1 MSRPNSENP
10 ASAFDDTLEDILELL
25 EEDSQHFIYLTGAAG
40 TGKTTLIERV
50 KDECLLK
57 KMVVA
62 PTGVAA
68 LNIGGSTINSAFR
81 IGFDTFPVIQESK
94 DPRFKK
100 LLKNLELLI
109 IDEISMVRAPML
121 DAISETLQ
129 IHRNSSKPFGGI
141 HVLACG
147 DLFQLPPVVK
157 ENEESAIFERYG
169 SVYFFSADNFQAI
182 EKPLFFEL
190 VSSFRQQDD
199 QEFYNLLNNV
209 RLGKNLESSI
219 NMINK
224 TCHNPEFDTESSL
237 IITSRKY
244 RAEQIN
250 DEMLSLIDGHVTVA
264 KSKEQGEL
272 NENDLP
278 APRELRL
285 KEDAK
290 VMFIKNDPDGR
301 WVNGTIGVV
310 IDCADKNK
318 KVIKVKVGK
327 EIFKVKREEWNKV
340 RYVYDEYNDEMEE
353 EIVSSF
359 KQFPLK
365 LGWAVTI
372 HKAQG
377 LTLDSCSVDLGEGAF
392 ATGQAYVAL
401 SRCKTLNSL
410 NLYRELKVR
419 DALVDPDIQ
428 DFHAEHFGW
437 HYNK

>member
-1 MSRPNSENP
+1 MSSSNSENP

-25 EEDSQHFIYLTGAAG
+25 EEDTQHFIYLTGAAG

-141 HVLACG
+141 SVLACG

-157 ENEESAIFERYG
+157 ENEETAIFERYQ

-182 EKPLFFEL
+182 DNPSFFEL

-199 QEFYNLLNNV
+199 KAFYDLLNNV
-209 RLGKNLESSI
+209 RLGQNLEESI
-219 NMINK
+219 KAINQ

-250 DEMLSLIDGHVTVA
+250 EEMLSLIDGPATAA

-278 APRELRL
+278 APRELRV

-301 WVNGTIGVV
+301 WVNGTIGIV
-310 IDCADKNK
+310 IDCSDKNK

-327 EIFKVKREEWNKV
+327 EVFKVKREEWNKV
-340 RYVYDEYNDEMEE
+340 RYVYDEFNDEMEE
-353 EIVSSF
+353 EVVSSF

-377 LTLDSCSVDLGEGAF
+377 LTLESCSVDLGDGAF

-401 SRCKTLNSL
+401 SRCKTLDSL
-410 NLYRELKVR
+410 NLYRELRVR

-428 DFHAEHFGW
+428 DFHAEHFG
-437 HYNK
+437 

>member
-1 MSRPNSENP
+1 MSRSNPENP
-10 ASAFDDTLEDILELL
+10 VSAFDDTLEDILEIL
-25 EEDSQHFIYLTGAAG
+25 EEDTQHFIYLTGAAG

-157 ENEESAIFERYG
+157 ENEETAIFERYE
-169 SVYFFSADNFQAI
+169 SVYFFSADNFKAI
-182 EKPLFFEL
+182 EEPSFFEL
-190 VSSFRQQDD
+190 ESSFRQEDD
-199 QEFYNLLNNV
+199 KEFYDLLNNV
-209 RLGKNLESSI
+209 RLGQNLGESIKTI
-219 NMINK
+219 NQ

-250 DEMLSLIDGHVTVA
+250 EEMLNLIDGPATAV

-278 APRELRL
+278 APRELRV

-318 KVIKVKVGK
+318 KIIKVKVGNDV
-327 EIFKVKREEWNKV
+327 FKVKREEWNKV
-340 RYVYDEYNDEMEE
+340 RYVYDEFNDEMEE

-377 LTLDSCSVDLGEGAF
+377 LTLESCSVDLGDGAF

-401 SRCKTLNSL
+401 SRCKTLDSL

-428 DFHAEHFGW
+428 DFHAENFG
-437 HYNK
+437 

>member
-1 MSRPNSENP
+1 MNRPNSENP
-10 ASAFDDTLEDILELL
+10 GSAFDDTLEDILELL
-25 EEDSQHFIYLTGAAG
+25 EEDTQHFIYLTGAAG

-50 KDECLLK
+50 KDESLLK

-157 ENEESAIFERYG
+157 ENEEGAIFERYG
-169 SVYFFSADNFQAI
+169 SVYFFSADNFKAI
-182 EKPLFFEL
+182 EKPIFFEL

-199 QEFYNLLNNV
+199 KEFYNLLNNV

-250 DEMLSLIDGHVTVA
+250 DEMLSRIDGPMTAA

-278 APRELRL
+278 APRELRV

-310 IDCADKNK
+310 IDCSDKNK
-318 KVIKVKVGK
+318 KVIKVKVDK
-327 EIFKVKREEWNKV
+327 EVFKVKREEWNKV

-353 EIVSSF
+353 EVVSSF

-401 SRCKTLNSL
+401 SRCKTLDSL
-410 NLYRELKVR
+410 NLYRELKVQ

-428 DFHAEHFGW
+428 DFHAEHFG
-437 HYNK
+437 

>member
-1 MSRPNSENP
+1 MNRPNSENP
-10 ASAFDDTLEDILELL
+10 GPAFDDTLEDILELL
-25 EEDSQHFIYLTGAAG
+25 EEETQHFIYLTGAAG

-50 KDECLLK
+50 KDESLLK

-81 IGFDTFPVIQESK
+81 IGFDTFPIIQESIY
-94 DPRFKK
+94 PRFKN
-100 LLKNLELLI
+100 LLNNLELLI

-182 EKPLFFEL
+182 EKPIFFEL
-190 VSSFRQQDD
+190 VTSFRQQDD
-199 QEFYNLLNNV
+199 KEFYHLLNNV

-250 DEMLSLIDGHVTVA
+250 DEMLSRIDGPMTAA

-278 APRELRL
+278 APRELRV

-310 IDCADKNK
+310 IDCSDKNK
-318 KVIKVKVGK
+318 KVIKVKVDK
-327 EIFKVKREEWNKV
+327 EVFKVKREEWNKV

-353 EIVSSF
+353 EVVSSF

-401 SRCKTLNSL
+401 SRCKTLDSL
-410 NLYRELKVR
+410 NLYRELKVQ

-428 DFHAEHFGW
+428 DFHAEHFG
-437 HYNK
+437 

>member
-1 MSRPNSENP
+1 MSRSNSENP
-10 ASAFDDTLEDILELL
+10 ASAFDNTLEDILDLL
-25 EEDSQHFIYLTGAAG
+25 EEDAQHFIYLTGAAG

-129 IHRNSSKPFGGI
+129 IHRNSPKPFGGI

-157 ENEESAIFERYG
+157 ENEETAIFERYE
-169 SVYFFSADNFQAI
+169 SVYFFSADNFKAI
-182 EKPLFFEL
+182 DNPSFFEL

-199 QEFYNLLNNV
+199 KEFYELLNNV
-209 RLGKNLESSI
+209 RLGENLDESIKTI
-219 NMINK
+219 NQA
-224 TCHNPEFDTESSL
+224 CHNPEFDTESSL

-250 DEMLSLIDGHVTVA
+250 EEMLNLIDGPAIAA

-278 APRELRL
+278 APRELRV

-310 IDCADKNK
+310 IDCSDKNK

-327 EIFKVKREEWNKV
+327 EVFKVKREEWNKV
-340 RYVYDEYNDEMEE
+340 RYIYDEFNDEMEE
-353 EIVSSF
+353 EVVSSF

-377 LTLDSCSVDLGEGAF
+377 LTLDSCSVDLGDGAF

-401 SRCKTLNSL
+401 SRCKTLDSL
-410 NLYRELKVR
+410 NLYRALKVR
-419 DALVDPDIQ
+419 DALVDPDIRT
-428 DFHAEHFGW
+428 FHQNFL
-437 HYNK
+437 N

>member
-1 MSRPNSENP
+1 MSSSNSENP
-10 ASAFDDTLEDILELL
+10 VSAFDNTLENILELL
-25 EEDSQHFIYLTGAAG
+25 EEDAQHFIYLTGAAG

-81 IGFDTFPVIQESK
+81 IGFDTFPLIQESK

-157 ENEESAIFERYG
+157 ENEETAIFERYE

-182 EKPLFFEL
+182 KNPSFFEL
-190 VSSFRQQDD
+190 TSSFRQQDD
-199 QEFYNLLNNV
+199 KDFYDLLNNV
-209 RLGKNLESSI
+209 RLGKNLETSI
-219 NMINK
+219 KKIN
-224 TCHNPEFDTESSL
+224 TNCHNPEFDTESSL

-250 DEMLSLIDGHVTVA
+250 EEMLNLIDGPATAA

-278 APRELRL
+278 APRELRV

-310 IDCADKNK
+310 IDCSDKNK

-327 EIFKVKREEWNKV
+327 EVFRVKREEWNKV
-340 RYVYDEYNDEMEE
+340 RYVYDEFNDEMEE

-377 LTLDSCSVDLGEGAF
+377 LTLESCSVDLGDGAF

-401 SRCKTLNSL
+401 SRCKTLDSL

-428 DFHAEHFGW
+428 DFHAEHFG
-437 HYNK
+437 

>member
-1 MSRPNSENP
+1 MNRPNSENP
-10 ASAFDDTLEDILELL
+10 GSAFDVTLEDILELL
-25 EEDSQHFIYLTGAAG
+25 EEDTQHFIYLTGAAG

-50 KDECLLK
+50 KDESLLK

-182 EKPLFFEL
+182 EKPIFFEL
-190 VSSFRQQDD
+190 VTSFRQQDD
-199 QEFYNLLNNV
+199 KEFYNLLNNV

-250 DEMLSLIDGHVTVA
+250 DEMLSRIDGPMTAA

-278 APRELRL
+278 APRELRV

-310 IDCADKNK
+310 IDCSDKNK
-318 KVIKVKVGK
+318 KVIKVKVDK
-327 EIFKVKREEWNKV
+327 EVFKVKREEWNKV

-353 EIVSSF
+353 EVVSSF

-401 SRCKTLNSL
+401 SRCKTLDSL
-410 NLYRELKVR
+410 NLYRELKVQ

-428 DFHAEHFGW
+428 DFHAEHFG
-437 HYNK
+437 

>member
-1 MSRPNSENP
+1 MSSSNSENP
-10 ASAFDDTLEDILELL
+10 VSAFDNTLENILELL
-25 EEDSQHFIYLTGAAG
+25 EEDAQHFIYLTGAAG

-57 KMVVA
+57 KMLVA

-81 IGFDTFPVIQESK
+81 IGFDTFPLIQESK

-157 ENEESAIFERYG
+157 ENEETAIFERYE

-182 EKPLFFEL
+182 KNPSFFEL
-190 VSSFRQQDD
+190 TSSFRQQDD
-199 QEFYNLLNNV
+199 KDFYDLLNNV
-209 RLGKNLESSI
+209 RLGKNLETSI
-219 NMINK
+219 KKIN
-224 TCHNPEFDTESSL
+224 TNCHNPEFDTESSL

-250 DEMLSLIDGHVTVA
+250 EEMLNLIDGPATAA

-278 APRELRL
+278 APRELRV

-310 IDCADKNK
+310 IDCSDKNK
-318 KVIKVKVGK
+318 KVIKVKVGN
-327 EIFKVKREEWNKV
+327 EVFKVKREEWNKV
-340 RYVYDEYNDEMEE
+340 RYVYDEFNDEMEE
-353 EIVSSF
+353 EVVSSF

-377 LTLDSCSVDLGEGAF
+377 LTLESCSVDLGDGAF

-428 DFHAEHFGW
+428 DFHAEFFG
-437 HYNK
+437 

>member
-1 MSRPNSENP
+1 MSPSNSENP
-10 ASAFDDTLEDILELL
+10 TSAFDDTLEDILELL
-25 EEDSQHFIYLTGAAG
+25 EEDAQHFIYLTGAAG

-157 ENEESAIFERYG
+157 ENEETAIFERYE

-182 EKPLFFEL
+182 DNPSFFEL

-199 QEFYNLLNNV
+199 KEFYDLLNNV
-209 RLGKNLESSI
+209 RLGQNLEESI
-219 NMINK
+219 KTINQ

-250 DEMLSLIDGHVTVA
+250 EEMLNLIDGPATAA

-278 APRELRL
+278 APRELRV

-310 IDCADKNK
+310 IDCSDKNK
-318 KVIKVKVGK
+318 KIIKVKVGK
-327 EIFKVKREEWNKV
+327 EVFKVKREEWNKV
-340 RYVYDEYNDEMEE
+340 RYVYDEFNDEMEE
-353 EIVSSF
+353 EVVSSF

-377 LTLDSCSVDLGEGAF
+377 LTLESCSVDLGDGAF

-401 SRCKTLNSL
+401 SRCKTLDSL

-428 DFHAEHFGW
+428 DFHAEHFG
-437 HYNK
+437 

>member
-1 MSRPNSENP
+1 MSRLNSENP
-10 ASAFDDTLEDILELL
+10 VSAFENTLDDILELL
-25 EEDSQHFIYLTGAAG
+25 DEDTQHFIYLTGAAG

-157 ENEESAIFERYG
+157 ENEETAIFERYE
-169 SVYFFSADNFQAI
+169 SVYFFSADNFKAI
-182 EKPLFFEL
+182 KKPSFFEL
-190 VSSFRQQDD
+190 ESSFRQQDD
-199 QEFYNLLNNV
+199 KEFYDLLNNV
-209 RLGKNLESSI
+209 RLGQNLEASI
-219 NMINK
+219 KKINQ
-224 TCHNPEFDTESSL
+224 TCHNPEFNTESSL

-250 DEMLSLIDGHVTVA
+250 EEMLNLIDGPATAA

-278 APRELRL
+278 APRELRV
-285 KEDAK
+285 KEGAK

-310 IDCADKNK
+310 IDCSDKHK
-318 KVIKVKVGK
+318 KVIKVKVGT
-327 EIFKVKREEWNKV
+327 EVYKVKREEWNKV
-340 RYVYDEYNDEMEE
+340 RYVYDEFNDEMEE
-353 EIVSSF
+353 EVVSSF

-377 LTLDSCSVDLGEGAF
+377 LTLESCSVDLGDGAF

-401 SRCKTLNSL
+401 SRCKTLDSL

-428 DFHAEHFGW
+428 DFHAEHFG
-437 HYNK
+437 

>member
-25 EEDSQHFIYLTGAAG
+25 EEGSQHFIYLTGAAG

-199 QEFYNLLNNV
+199 KDFYNLLNNV

-219 NMINK
+219 SIINK

-250 DEMLSLIDGHVTVA
+250 DEMLNRIDGPTTAV

-278 APRELRL
+278 APRELRV

-290 VMFIKNDPDGR
+290 VMFIKNDPEGR

-310 IDCADKNK
+310 IDCSDKNK

-327 EIFKVKREEWNKV
+327 EVFKVKREEWNKV

-353 EIVSSF
+353 EMVSSF

-401 SRCKTLNSL
+401 SRCKTLDSL
-410 NLYRELKVR
+410 NLYRELKVQ

-428 DFHAEHFGW
+428 DFHAEHFG
-437 HYNK
+437 

>member
-1 MSRPNSENP
+1 MNRPNPENP
-10 ASAFDDTLEDILELL
+10 GPAFDDTLEDILELL
-25 EEDSQHFIYLTGAAG
+25 EEETQHFIYLTGAAG

-50 KDECLLK
+50 KDESLLK

-169 SVYFFSADNFQAI
+169 SVYFFSADNFKAI
-182 EKPLFFEL
+182 EKPIFFEL

-199 QEFYNLLNNV
+199 KEFYNLLNNV

-250 DEMLSLIDGHVTVA
+250 DEMLSRIDGPVTAA

-278 APRELRL
+278 APRELRV

-310 IDCADKNK
+310 IDCSDKNK
-318 KVIKVKVGK
+318 KVIKVKVDK
-327 EIFKVKREEWNKV
+327 EVFKVKREEWNKV

-353 EIVSSF
+353 EVVSSF

-401 SRCKTLNSL
+401 SRCKTLDSL
-410 NLYRELKVR
+410 NLYRELKVQ

-428 DFHAEHFGW
+428 DFHAEHFG
-437 HYNK
+437 

>member
-1 MSRPNSENP
+1 MNRPNSENP
-10 ASAFDDTLEDILELL
+10 VSAFDNTLEDIMELL
-25 EEDSQHFIYLTGAAG
+25 EEDTQHFIYLTGAAG

-50 KDECLLK
+50 KDESLLK

-199 QEFYNLLNNV
+199 KEFYNLLNNV

-250 DEMLSLIDGHVTVA
+250 DEMLSRIDGPSTAV

-278 APRELRL
+278 APRELRV

-310 IDCADKNK
+310 IDCSDKNK
-318 KVIKVKVGK
+318 KVIKVKVDK
-327 EIFKVKREEWNKV
+327 EVFKVKREEWNKV

-353 EIVSSF
+353 EVVSSF

-401 SRCKTLNSL
+401 SRCKTLDSL
-410 NLYRELKVR
+410 NLYRELKVQ

-428 DFHAEHFGW
+428 DFHAEHFG
-437 HYNK
+437 

>member
-1 MSRPNSENP
+1 MSSSNSENP

-25 EEDSQHFIYLTGAAG
+25 EEDTQHFIYLTGAAG

-68 LNIGGSTINSAFR
+68 LNIGGTTINSAFR
-81 IGFDTFPVIQESK
+81 IGFDTFPVIKESK

-157 ENEESAIFERYG
+157 ENEETAIFERYQ

-182 EKPLFFEL
+182 DNPSFFEL

-199 QEFYNLLNNV
+199 KEFYDLLNNV
-209 RLGKNLESSI
+209 RLGQNLEESI
-219 NMINK
+219 KTINQ

-250 DEMLSLIDGHVTVA
+250 EEMLNLIDGPATAA

-278 APRELRL
+278 APRELRV

-310 IDCADKNK
+310 IDCSDKNK

-327 EIFKVKREEWNKV
+327 EVFKVKREEWNKV
-340 RYVYDEYNDEMEE
+340 RYVYDEFNDEMEE

-377 LTLDSCSVDLGEGAF
+377 LTLDSCSVDLGDGAF

-401 SRCKTLNSL
+401 SRCKTLDSL

-428 DFHAEHFGW
+428 DFHAEHFG
-437 HYNK
+437 

>member
-1 MSRPNSENP
+1 MSRSNSENP
-10 ASAFDDTLEDILELL
+10 ASAFNNTLEDILELL
-25 EEDSQHFIYLTGAAG
+25 EEDTQHFIYLTGAAG

-157 ENEESAIFERYG
+157 ENEETAIFERYQ

-182 EKPLFFEL
+182 DNPSFFEL

-199 QEFYNLLNNV
+199 KEFYDLLNNV
-209 RLGKNLESSI
+209 RLGQNLEESI
-219 NMINK
+219 KTINQ

-250 DEMLSLIDGHVTVA
+250 EEMLNLIDGPATAA

-278 APRELRL
+278 APRELRV

-310 IDCADKNK
+310 IDCSDKNK

-327 EIFKVKREEWNKV
+327 EVFKVKREEWNKV
-340 RYVYDEYNDEMEE
+340 RYVYDEFNDEMEE
-353 EIVSSF
+353 EVVSSF

-377 LTLDSCSVDLGEGAF
+377 LTLESCSVDLGDGAF

-401 SRCKTLNSL
+401 SRCKTLDSL

-428 DFHAEHFGW
+428 DFHAEHFG
-437 HYNK
+437 

>member
-1 MSRPNSENP
+1 MSGS
-10 ASAFDDTLEDILELL
+10 ASSLAFEDALKSVLKHLEDS
-25 EEDSQHFIYLTGAAG
+25 SQHFIYLTGAAG

-50 KDECLLK
+50 KEECSLK

-81 IGFDTFPVIQESK
+81 IGFDSFPLIQESK

-199 QEFYNLLNNV
+199 KEFYNLLNNV

-219 NMINK
+219 SMINK

-250 DEMLSLIDGHVTVA
+250 DEMLNRIDGPTTAV

-285 KEDAK
+285 KKDAK
-290 VMFIKNDPDGR
+290 VMFIKNDPEGR

-310 IDCADKNK
+310 IDCSDKNK

-327 EIFKVKREEWNKV
+327 EVFKVKREEWNKV

-353 EIVSSF
+353 EVVSSF

-377 LTLDSCSVDLGEGAF
+377 LTLDSCSVDFGEGAF

-401 SRCKTLNSL
+401 SRCKTLDSL
-410 NLYRELKVR
+410 NLYRELKVQ

-428 DFHAEHFGW
+428 DFHAEHFG
-437 HYNK
+437 

>member
-1 MSRPNSENP
+1 MNRPNSENP
-10 ASAFDDTLEDILELL
+10 VSAFDDTLKDIMQLL
-25 EEDSQHFIYLTGAAG
+25 EEDTQHFIYLTGAAG

-50 KDECLLK
+50 KNESLLK

-81 IGFDTFPVIQESK
+81 IGFDTFPIIQESK

-182 EKPLFFEL
+182 EKPIFFEL
-190 VSSFRQQDD
+190 VTSFRQQDD
-199 QEFYNLLNNV
+199 KEFYHLLNNV

-224 TCHNPEFDTESSL
+224 TCHNPEFDTESSM

-250 DEMLSLIDGHVTVA
+250 DEMLSRIDGPMTAA

-278 APRELRL
+278 APRELRV

-310 IDCADKNK
+310 IDCSDKNK
-318 KVIKVKVGK
+318 KVIKVKVDK
-327 EIFKVKREEWNKV
+327 EVFKVKREEWNKV

-353 EIVSSF
+353 EVVSSF

-401 SRCKTLNSL
+401 SRCKTLDSL
-410 NLYRELKVR
+410 NLYRELKVQ

-428 DFHAEHFGW
+428 DFHAEHFG
-437 HYNK
+437 

>member
-1 MSRPNSENP
+1 MNRPNSENP
-10 ASAFDDTLEDILELL
+10 VSAFDNTLEDIMELL
-25 EEDSQHFIYLTGAAG
+25 EEDTQHFIYLTGAAG

-50 KDECLLK
+50 KDKCLLK

-182 EKPLFFEL
+182 EKPIFFEL
-190 VSSFRQQDD
+190 VTSFRQQDD
-199 QEFYNLLNNV
+199 KEFYNLLNNV

-250 DEMLSLIDGHVTVA
+250 DEMLSRIDGPTTAA

-278 APRELRL
+278 APRELRV

-310 IDCADKNK
+310 IDCSDKNK
-318 KVIKVKVGK
+318 KVIKVKVDK
-327 EIFKVKREEWNKV
+327 EVFKVKREEWNKV

-353 EIVSSF
+353 EVVSSF

-401 SRCKTLNSL
+401 SRCKTLDSL
-410 NLYRELKVR
+410 NLYRELKVQ

-428 DFHAEHFGW
+428 DFHAEHFG
-437 HYNK
+437 

>member
-1 MSRPNSENP
+1 
-10 ASAFDDTLEDILELL
+10 
-25 EEDSQHFIYLTGAAG
+25 
-40 TGKTTLIERV
+40 
-50 KDECLLK
+50 
-57 KMVVA
+57 
-62 PTGVAA
+62 
-68 LNIGGSTINSAFR
+68 
-81 IGFDTFPVIQESK
+81 
-94 DPRFKK
+94 
-100 LLKNLELLI
+100 
-109 IDEISMVRAPML
+109 
-121 DAISETLQ
+121 
-129 IHRNSSKPFGGI
+129 
-141 HVLACG
+141 VLACG

-157 ENEESAIFERYG
+157 ENEETAIFERYE

-182 EKPLFFEL
+182 EKPSFFEL

-199 QEFYNLLNNV
+199 KEFYDLLNNV
-209 RLGKNLESSI
+209 RLGQNLEASI
-219 NMINK
+219 KKINQ

-250 DEMLSLIDGHVTVA
+250 EEMLNLIDGPATAA

-278 APRELRL
+278 APRELRV

-310 IDCADKNK
+310 IDCSDKNK

-327 EIFKVKREEWNKV
+327 EVFKVKREEWNKV
-340 RYVYDEYNDEMEE
+340 RYVYDEFNDEMEE
-353 EIVSSF
+353 EVVSSF

-377 LTLDSCSVDLGEGAF
+377 LTLESCSVDLGDGAF

-401 SRCKTLNSL
+401 SRCKTLDSL

-428 DFHAEHFGW
+428 DFHAEHFG
-437 HYNK
+437 

>member
-1 MSRPNSENP
+1 MSPSNSENP
-10 ASAFDDTLEDILELL
+10 ASAFDDTLEDVLELL
-25 EEDSQHFIYLTGAAG
+25 EEDAQHFIYLTGAAG

-157 ENEESAIFERYG
+157 ENEETAIFERYQ

-182 EKPLFFEL
+182 DNPSFFEL

-199 QEFYNLLNNV
+199 KEFYNLLNNV
-209 RLGKNLESSI
+209 RLGQNLEESI
-219 NMINK
+219 KTINQ

-250 DEMLSLIDGHVTVA
+250 EEMLNLIDGPATAA

-278 APRELRL
+278 APRELRV

-310 IDCADKNK
+310 IDCSDKNK

-327 EIFKVKREEWNKV
+327 EVFKVKREEWNKV
-340 RYVYDEYNDEMEE
+340 RYVYDEFNDEMEE

-377 LTLDSCSVDLGEGAF
+377 LTLESCSVDLGDGAF

-401 SRCKTLNSL
+401 SRCKTLDSL

-428 DFHAEHFGW
+428 DFHAEHFG
-437 HYNK
+437 